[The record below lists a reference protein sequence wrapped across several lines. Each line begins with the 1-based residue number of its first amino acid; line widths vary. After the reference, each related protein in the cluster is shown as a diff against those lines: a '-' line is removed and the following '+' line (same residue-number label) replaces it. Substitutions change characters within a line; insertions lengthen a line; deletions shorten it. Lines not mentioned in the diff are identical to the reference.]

1 MPHQTFHF
9 SNPPQPSEQ
18 DREVFRIE
26 RAESGSGP
34 GTSYAFKVTVLL
46 FLFMGLMGGGG
57 FLMHYL
63 SKHPMGIEDA
73 PPPKIP
79 QDLDSKP
86 ERPTPTKPEDTG
98 EMEMAKKGVQQSMGA
113 KKGLAKTEKAETI
126 AQLLLSGKKNET
138 ENNLPFA
145 LTDYQQARK
154 MDPESVQAQEAFQRV
169 KGLIA
174 EDEFRN
180 LMSTGLTALHRDD
193 FDGARS
199 SFLKARELRP
209 ASQEVRDALGQV
221 DQTRRL
227 FRLKRHQ
234 KEALDAERS
243 EDWDGALAAYTAALE
258 IDPRVRF
265 AVQGKAHSLE
275 MIQIS
280 KRIAFYLNKP
290 EVLES
295 DKTLEKAVQLLS
307 DAEGKVP
314 KGSQLKAEQE
324 KLRHLVQTAQ
334 IPLTITLESDN
345 LTRVAVYRV
354 GRLGTFLKNDLTLR
368 PGTYTIVGTRNGYR
382 DVRRR
387 VVLKPGQP
395 LRVTIICREK
405 I

>member
-1 MPHQTFHF
+1 
-9 SNPPQPSEQ
+9 
-18 DREVFRIE
+18 
-26 RAESGSGP
+26 
-34 GTSYAFKVTVLL
+34 
-46 FLFMGLMGGGG
+46 
-57 FLMHYL
+57 MHYL

-73 PPPKIP
+73 PLPQMP

-86 ERPTPTKPEDTG
+86 ERPTPPKPEHTG
-98 EMEMAKKGVQQSMGA
+98 DMEMEKKGAPQRMGA
-113 KKGLAKTEKAETI
+113 KKDLAKTGKAE
-126 AQLLLSGKKNET
+126 AVARLLLSGKKNET
-138 ENNLPFA
+138 QNNLPFA
-145 LTDYQQARK
+145 LADYQQARK
-154 MDPESVQAQEAFQRV
+154 MAPESVQAQEAFQRV
-169 KGLIA
+169 KGRII

-382 DVRRR
+382 DVRQL